1 MSRSTLNPNGVAVA
15 ILSLA
20 AGDVTVP
27 APDEAR

>member
-1 MSRSTLNPNGVAVA
+1 MSRSTLTPDAVA
-15 ILSLA
+15 ILSPA